1 MPEMISEK
9 IVARLCLYRRV
20 LEELEGSGESNI
32 FSHELA
38 ERAGV
43 SAAQLRR
50 DIMEVGYAGSPTRG
64 YDINGL
70 QESITKFL
78 YGNSLG
84 STSIIGIG
92 NIGRAI
98 LSYIGRENFK
108 INVTACFDEDSDKV
122 GNVFYGCRCYN
133 LNELPER
140 TKQYNITSAIL
151 AVPEAAAQGVADR
164 LIESNIKGIMNFAP
178 VKLKVPGD
186 VYVENINL
194 GIALEKVH
202 YFARGAK

>member
-1 MPEMISEK
+1 MPDQISEK
-9 IVARLCLYRRV
+9 IIARLCLYRRV
-20 LEELEGSGESNI
+20 LEELEYNGTSSI
-32 FSHELA
+32 YSHELA
-38 ERAGV
+38 ERVGV

-70 QESITKFL
+70 QESITSFL
-78 YGNSLG
+78 YGNCKG
-84 STSIIGIG
+84 TTSIIGIG

-98 LSYIGRENFK
+98 LAFIGRENFK
-108 INVTACFDEDSDKV
+108 INVTACFDDDSDKV

-133 LNELPER
+133 LNELTER
-140 TKQYNITSAIL
+140 TQQYNITSAIL
-151 AVPEAAAQGVADR
+151 AVPETAAQIVADK

-178 VKLKVPGD
+178 VKLRVPDD

-194 GIALEKVH
+194 GISLEKVH
-202 YFARGAK
+202 YFARSAK

>member
-1 MPEMISEK
+1 MPERISEK

-20 LEELEGSGESNI
+20 LEELESSGSDNV
-32 FSHELA
+32 FSHGLA

-50 DIMEVGYAGSPTRG
+50 DIMEVGYAGSPTKG
-64 YDINGL
+64 YDIKGL

-78 YGNSLG
+78 YGNSL
-84 STSIIGIG
+84 STTCIIGIG

-98 LSYIGRENFK
+98 MSYIGRESFK
-108 INVTACFDEDSDKV
+108 INVTACFDEDASKI
-122 GNVFYGCRCYN
+122 GNVFYGCRCYD
-133 LNELPER
+133 LSELPER
-140 TKQYNITSAIL
+140 TKQYNITSAIV
-151 AVPEAAAQGVADR
+151 AVPDMAAQSVADK
-164 LIESNIKGIMNFAP
+164 LIESEIKGIMNFAP
-178 VKLKVPGD
+178 VKLKVPED

-202 YFARGAK
+202 YFARG